1 MSRFTKV
8 VVIDPATHPGFVRM
22 REKEGFTEFGEAEV
36 DAMVKAPGL
45 KFVVFADDPNKQKET
60 LDIVVI
66 APEVKK
72 TLPQVESAWVTDT
85 AVGRALGD
93 AKAPG
98 RRALPRG
105 SVLGRRRRPLRL
117 GRLRSGVG
125 RNRLPHGPA
134 EAHDRGAHEA
144 GGRLSPKPPVFTHP
158 PTGHEF
164 RNTETS
170 RRNPLWPRN
179 GW

>member
-85 AVGRALGD
+85 AVGRALAARWGMRKLPAVALFRGEAFLD
-93 AKAPG
+93 AVEG
-98 RRALPRG
+98 L
-105 SVLGRRRRPLRL
+105 S
-117 GRLRSGVG
+117 
-125 RNRLPHGPA
+125 
-134 EAHDRGAHEA
+134 DWGAYEA
-144 GGRLSPKPPVFTHP
+144 GLA
-158 PTGHEF
+158 EIA
-164 RNTETS
+164 S
-170 RRNPLWPRN
+170 RTAPQKRTIAVLTKQAED
-179 GW
+179 

>member
-72 TLPQVESAWVTDT
+72 TLPQV
-85 AVGRALGD
+85 AVALF
-93 AKAPG
+93 
-98 RRALPRG
+98 RG
-105 SVLGRRRRPLRL
+105 EAFLGAVEGL
-117 GRLRSGVG
+117 S
-125 RNRLPHGPA
+125 
-134 EAHDRGAHEA
+134 DWGAYEA
-144 GGRLSPKPPVFTHP
+144 GLA
-158 PTGHEF
+158 EIA
-164 RNTETS
+164 S
-170 RRNPLWPRN
+170 RTAPQKRTIAVLTKQAED
-179 GW
+179 